1 MNNKWFLH
9 ARYFLTW
16 IFFFIGAKAFFLLYH
31 FSRSSK
37 LSGTEVSKI
46 FIYGLRMD
54 ISFAGY
60 LSIIPFLLLLVKAF
74 FPQLNILKPI
84 KYYTWFFIVL
94 IALLTTVDLEL
105 YNAWGFRLDATPLQ
119 YLATPTEM
127 AASSGN
133 APVLL
138 LVGLF
143 LLLSLLGFVLLRKL
157 VPAIIFGAKSQL
169 FFIIWSVWWFA
180 FLIVPIRGGL
190 QHIPINQSDVYFSDN
205 IFANHAAVNLP
216 WNVMYSLSKR
226 NYENQNPYEYFPDST
241 AQRLVSELYKTP
253 KTTALP
259 KVLHKQQPNVL
270 FIILE
275 SYTAKVVGCLGAGE
289 LSATPNL
296 DKLAQEGILFNNIY
310 ASGDRSEKGLVALLS
325 SYPVQTTTSIVKTP
339 RKTEHLPHLNHV
351 LEAQGYRSRFYYG
364 GELAFAN
371 IKSYLLNA
379 GYDHLISKFDFE
391 AKDYNSKWGVHD
403 HVLLQRVL
411 QDLKEEKQPFF
422 TTVFTLSS
430 HEPYDVPMPAKF
442 KGADETTRF
451 RNSVYYTDYALGQFV
466 EAAKKEPWWQNTLV
480 ILAADH
486 GHRFPGDDP
495 NDAPSKFRIPFILT
509 GGAIAMQ
516 NQVISKV
523 GSQTDIVP
531 TVLAQLNLHEANY
544 QWSKNL
550 LDPQTQDFAFYVF
563 NDGFGYITPQGAV
576 TFDNVAKKIIRKDAQ
591 VSPKQ
596 IDYGKAYMQLSFK
609 DFLAK

>member
-1 MNNKWFLH
+1 MDASFAAYLSV
-9 ARYFLTW
+9 
-16 IFFFIGAKAFFLLYH
+16 IPFFL
-31 FSRSSK
+31 
-37 LSGTEVSKI
+37 
-46 FIYGLRMD
+46 
-54 ISFAGY
+54 
-60 LSIIPFLLLLVKAF
+60 FLLKAI
-74 FPQLNILKPI
+74 FPSLPI
-84 KYYTWFFIVL
+84 FNFLKYYTWLFIGVL
-94 IALLTTVDLEL
+94 ALLTAIDLEL

-119 YLATPTEM
+119 YLATPNEM
-127 AASSGN
+127 AASAGN

-138 LVGLF
+138 LVLIFLGLALF
-143 LLLSLLGFVLLRKL
+143 GFYIFRRL
-157 VPAIIFGAKSQL
+157 VPHFTFGSRRQL
-169 FFIIWSVWWFA
+169 LFIVLSVWFLA

-216 WNVMYSLSKR
+216 WNLMYSLSKR
-226 NYENQNPYEYFPDST
+226 NYENKNPYEYFPDSS
-241 AQRLVSELYKTP
+241 AQNLVSELYKTP
-253 KTTALP
+253 AGAQVP
-259 KVLHKQQPNVL
+259 MVLKNPRPNVL

-275 SYTAKVVGCLGAGE
+275 SYTVKVVGCLGAKPG
-289 LSATPNL
+289 ATPNL
-296 DKLAQEGILFNNIY
+296 DKLAREGILFDSIY

-339 RKTEHLPHLNHV
+339 RKTEHLPHLNQE

-403 HVLLQRVL
+403 HILLQRVL
-411 QDLKEEKQPFF
+411 RDLHDEKQPFF

-430 HEPYDVPMPAKF
+430 HEPYDIPIPNKF
-442 KGADETTRF
+442 AGTDETTRF
-451 RNSVYYTDYALGQFV
+451 RNSVYYTDYALGQFIT
-466 EAAKKEPWWQNTLV
+466 AAKKETWWQNTLV
-480 ILAADH
+480 VLAADH

-509 GGAIAMQ
+509 GGALAVQ
-516 NQVISKV
+516 QQVISKV

-531 TVLAQLNLHEANY
+531 TVLAQMNLPVNHY

-550 LDPQTQDFAFYVF
+550 LNPHARDFAFYVF
-563 NDGFGYITPQGAV
+563 NDGFGYITPAGAV
-576 TFDNVAKKIIRKDAQ
+576 TFDNVARKIIRKDETVPPAQ
-591 VSPKQ
+591 L
-596 IDYGKAYMQLSFK
+596 DYGKAYMQVSFG

>member
-1 MNNKWFLH
+1 
-9 ARYFLTW
+9 
-16 IFFFIGAKAFFLLYH
+16 
-31 FSRSSK
+31 
-37 LSGTEVSKI
+37 
-46 FIYGLRMD
+46 MD

-74 FPQLNILKPI
+74 FPPLNILKPL
-84 KYYTWFFIVL
+84 KYYTWFL
-94 IALLTTVDLEL
+94 IGLFALLTTVDLEL

-133 APVLL
+133 APVFL

-143 LLLSLLGFVLLRKL
+143 LLLGLLGIILFRKL
-157 VPAIIFGAKSQL
+157 VPAINFGAKRQL
-169 FFIIWSVWWFA
+169 LFIVWSVWWFA

-226 NYENQNPYEYFPDST
+226 NYQNQNPYEYFPDST
-241 AQRLVSELYKTP
+241 AQGLVSELYKMP
-253 KTTALP
+253 KATILP
-259 KVLHKQQPNVL
+259 KVLNKQQPNVL

-275 SYTAKVVGCLGAGE
+275 SYTAKAVGCLGAGE

-339 RKTEHLPHLNHV
+339 RKTEHLPHLNQV

-411 QDLKEEKQPFF
+411 QDLRSEKEPFF

-430 HEPYDVPMPAKF
+430 HEPYDIPIAEKF
-442 KGADETTRF
+442 KGTDETTRF

-509 GGAIAMQ
+509 GGAIATQ
-516 NQVISKV
+516 NQVISKI

-531 TVLAQLNLHEANY
+531 TVLAQLNLPEANY

-550 LDPQTQDFAFYVF
+550 LDPQVQDFAFYVF

-576 TFDNVAKKIIRKDAQ
+576 TFDNVAKKIIRKDEQ
-591 VSPKQ
+591 VTPKQ
-596 IDYGKAYMQLSFK
+596 VNYGKAYMQLSFK